1 MPPDSRE
8 SADGAQRARRSGG
21 DARASAATLILLRHG
36 ETDWNRER
44 RLMGAADV
52 PLNDTGRLQC
62 TRVGEVLAGFGIDRI
77 RTSPLA
83 RALESS
89 RIVAD
94 AIGAPIES
102 DERLVEVRFG
112 DWQGRTYDEIAAD
125 PQYRRY
131 IDDPV
136 SQAAPG
142 GETVVDVQKR
152 ALAGLQGACP
162 GERIL
167 FVTHGDLIRT
177 ILCQFLSVPLAEFRR
192 LRIDNCGLSA
202 VAVADGRSEV
212 KFVNMLADPSRAWDP
227 VHWTRQA

>member
-1 MPPDSRE
+1 MPR
-8 SADGAQRARRSGG
+8 
-21 DARASAATLILLRHG
+21 DAGVTAATLILLRHG

-52 PLNDTGRLQC
+52 PLNETGRLQC
-62 TRVGEVLAGFGIDRI
+62 ARVGEVLANFGIDRI
-77 RTSPLA
+77 RTSPLV

-89 RIVAD
+89 RIVAE

-125 PQYRRY
+125 PHYRRY
-131 IDDPV
+131 IEDPV
-136 SQAAPG
+136 GQAAPG
-142 GETVVDVQKR
+142 GENVIEVQQR
-152 ALAGLQGACP
+152 ALASLQGARQ
-162 GERIL
+162 GERVL

-177 ILCQFLSVPLAEFRR
+177 ILCRFLQVPLAGFRR

-202 VAVADGRSEV
+202 VAVSDGSGEV
-212 KFVNMLADPSRAWDP
+212 KFVNMLADPARAWDP